1 MTTVREL
8 GWVEGG
14 GGGGGRGVEVRKL
27 SETNKKYTVS
37 TLIKKK
43 CLSIIGVIK
52 REFLLS
58 TQPVEGNWKI
68 SVSAAEVRTFKSCL
82 IFIIFSKEIICILHY
97 FFLQ

>member
-8 GWVEGG
+8 GWVESRGG
-14 GGGGGRGVEVRKL
+14 VGGGVEVRKL

-52 REFLLS
+52 REFLMS

-68 SVSAAEVRTFKSCL
+68 SVSAAEVCTFKSC
-82 IFIIFSKEIICILHY
+82 
-97 FFLQ
+97 

>member
-8 GWVEGG
+8 WWVEGG
-14 GGGGGRGVEVRKL
+14 GVVGVEVWKL
-27 SETNKKYTVS
+27 SETKKKYTVS
-37 TLIKKK
+37 TFIKKN

-68 SVSAAEVRTFKSCL
+68 SVSAAEVCTFKSC
-82 IFIIFSKEIICILHY
+82 
-97 FFLQ
+97 